1 MRLHFGP
8 VPENPDFHPQ
18 EDGWTPL
25 REPSA
30 GVFVLLASGVG
41 IVVGVLVAMLWA
53 ATVESGII
61 LQLKFNSRDVSTAIP
76 IAIAIAMVLGA
87 IALLIA
93 VHELLHAA
101 VYPGGW
107 LSRRTIIGMW
117 LSKGLFYAHY
127 DGSLSRN
134 RFVLTL
140 LTPFLVLTLGIW
152 LAEVVLRTGWGPLP
166 AWSVLNAMFA
176 GGDIL
181 ATGMVVWQLPS
192 RAEVRNQGW
201 NTWWRL
207 PGGDDTSSPSG
218 GT

>member
-18 EDGWTPL
+18 DEGWTPL

-41 IVVGVLVAMLWA
+41 VAVGVLVAMLWA

-61 LQLKFNSRDVSTAIP
+61 LQVKFSGRGVSTAIP
-76 IAIAIAMVLGA
+76 IAIAIAKVLGA
-87 IALLIA
+87 IALLIV

-117 LSKGLFYAHY
+117 LSKGMFYAHY
-127 DGSLSRN
+127 DGPLRRN
-134 RFVLTL
+134 RILLVS
-140 LTPFLVLTLGIW
+140 LTPFLVLTVGLW
-152 LAEVVLRTGWGPLP
+152 LAELVLRTGWGTLP
-166 AWSVLNAMFA
+166 ALSVLNAIFA

-207 PGGDDTSSPSG
+207 PPRDGDSSPHA
-218 GT
+218 

>member
-41 IVVGVLVAMLWA
+41 IVVGLLVAMLWA
-53 ATVESGII
+53 ATVESGIV
-61 LQLKFNSRDVSTAIP
+61 LQVKFSGSSGPPAIP
-76 IAIAIAMVLGA
+76 IAIAIAKVLAA
-87 IALLIA
+87 IALLVV

-127 DGSLSRN
+127 DGPLSRN

-140 LTPFLVLTLGIW
+140 LTPFLVLTLGVW
-152 LAEVVLRTGWGPLP
+152 LAELVLHSGWGLLL

-176 GGDIL
+176 GGDLL
-181 ATGMVVWQLPS
+181 ATGIVLWQLPA
-192 RAEVRNQGW
+192 RAEARNQGW
-201 NTWWRL
+201 NTWWRMP
-207 PGGDDTSSPSG
+207 PGDGDSSPPA
-218 GT
+218 